1 MSDIRERLQHW
12 LEIDLD
18 KLTAN
23 LQTVN
28 GWLREQRPD
37 APPGLI
43 AVVKNDAYGFGA
55 VPCARAFAE
64 AGADRK
70 SVV

>member
-28 GWLREQRPD
+28 GCLREQRPD
-37 APPGLI
+37 APPASHGTCSQKPQRSISKPSGDQLDL
-43 AVVKNDAYGFGA
+43 VFGK
-55 VPCARAFAE
+55 E
-64 AGADRK
+64 A
-70 SVV
+70 

>member
-28 GWLREQRPD
+28 GWLREHAQTRRL
-37 APPGLI
+37 A
-43 AVVKNDAYGFGA
+43 
-55 VPCARAFAE
+55 
-64 AGADRK
+64 
-70 SVV
+70 